1 MQFEDDSRVTL
12 ALQKVTTST
21 LCEGSEWVVVDQDAL
36 AEQVARIA
44 VGQFSHVSRILL
56 GEAATA
62 TKVRQA
68 AKKDAVGLLTPKP
81 NEEPWHRDGWVFQA
95 ISWIAAHHGG
105 GVAIRAPHLIKAHK
119 GFDGL
124 KLELSDAGA
133 VTGVIVFEDKA
144 TANPR
149 DTIRDDVWP
158 GITKLEQGERSNEL
172 GQEVSALLQ
181 TQLRTFPDLDV
192 EAAVEEIAWK
202 EARRYRVAITVD
214 KSHATPEPRLALFKG
229 FESKAPGAISRRIAE
244 TMLVQDLRPWMQAFA
259 DLVIAEIEGLPDH
272 V

>member
-1 MQFEDDSRVTL
+1 LQFDDGSRVTL

-21 LCEGSEWVVVDQDAL
+21 LCEGSEWVVVDHDVL

-44 VGQFSHVSRILL
+44 VGQFSHVSKILL
-56 GEAATA
+56 GESATA
-62 TKVRQA
+62 AKVRAA
-68 AKKDAVGLLTPKP
+68 AKKDAIGLLTLKAK
-81 NEEPWHRDGWVFQA
+81 EDPWHRDGWVFQA
-95 ISWIAAHHGG
+95 ISWIAAHGDG

-158 GITKLEQGERSNEL
+158 GIAKLEEGERSNEL

-181 TQLRTFPDLDV
+181 TQLRTFPELDV

-229 FESKAPGAISRRIAE
+229 FEDKAPGAIGRRIAE
-244 TMLVQDLRPWMQAFA
+244 TMLVKDLRPWMQAFG
-259 DLVIAEIEGLPDH
+259 DLVITKIKGLPDH

>member
-1 MQFEDDSRVTL
+1 LQFEDGSRVTL

-36 AEQVARIA
+36 ALQVARIA
-44 VGQFSHVSRILL
+44 VGQFSHVSKILL
-56 GEAATA
+56 GETATA

-68 AKKDAVGLLTPKP
+68 AKKDATGLLTLKPK
-81 NEEPWHRDGWVFQA
+81 EDPWHRDGWVFQA
-95 ISWIAAHHGG
+95 ISWIAAHDDG
-105 GVAIRAPHLIKAHK
+105 GVAIRAPRLIKAHK

-144 TANPR
+144 TANSR

-172 GQEVSALLQ
+172 AQEVSALLQ

-192 EAAVEEIAWK
+192 EAAVEEIAWN

-229 FESKAPGAISRRIAE
+229 FESKAPGAVSRRIAE

-259 DLVIAEIEGLPDH
+259 DLVITKISELPDH

>member
-1 MQFEDDSRVTL
+1 MTL

-21 LCEGSEWVVVDQDAL
+21 LCEGSDWVVIDEDVL

-44 VGQFSHVSRILL
+44 VGQFSHVSKILL
-56 GEAATA
+56 GETVTPA
-62 TKVRQA
+62 KVREA
-68 AKKDAVGLLTPKP
+68 AKKDAIGLLSLAAK
-81 NEEPWHRDGWVFQA
+81 EEPWHRDGWVFQA
-95 ISWIAAHHGG
+95 ISWIAAHDDGG
-105 GVAIRAPHLIKAHK
+105 TAIRAPHLIKAHK

-144 TANPR
+144 TENPR
-149 DTIRDDVWP
+149 ATIRADVWP

-229 FESKAPGAISRRIAE
+229 FDSKAPGATSRRLAE
-244 TMLVQDLRPWMQAFA
+244 TLLVEDLRPWMQTFA
-259 DLVIAEIEGLPDH
+259 DLVITKIKGLPDY